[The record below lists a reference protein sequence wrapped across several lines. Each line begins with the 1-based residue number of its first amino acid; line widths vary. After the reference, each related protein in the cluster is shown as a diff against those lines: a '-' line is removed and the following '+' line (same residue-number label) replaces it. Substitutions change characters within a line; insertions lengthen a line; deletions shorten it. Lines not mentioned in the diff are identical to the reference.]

1 MCSKIFNYAV
11 TFRYASINLVSQQI
25 VFQREDVEPKNK
37 ILIST
42 SPSTFPQNDRAA
54 LKILTFLLRNCD
66 L

>member
-42 SPSTFPQNDRAA
+42 SQSTFPQNDRAA